1 MKKSMTRGGMIFTC
15 VWLGIFAVAFLSW
28 AFYLGE
34 YSKLL
39 AEYESIQKDRTAQ
52 SIFIEHFRDSGAKE
66 MAEYCTDIVS
76 PYDKGGAAENAIS
89 ALIDGKTITYEPE
102 DDGCT
107 YAVLADGEKFAYF
120 TLTETKES
128 DSVLGY
134 SPLELGEIGI
144 LLEPAVDAVIFAPKS
159 AVVKVNGK
167 TVGDECREGDHVV
180 LDGAD
185 TSADPEALKMAY
197 YRISGLFTDPAV
209 TVESP
214 DGSVKFGLDFDKETS
229 TYSAE
234 YSYRT
239 YLTVAE

>member
-1 MKKSMTRGGMIFTC
+1 MKKSMTRGSLIFTC
-15 VWLGIFAVAFLSW
+15 VWLGIFAVAFFSW

-39 AEYESIQKDRTAQ
+39 AEYESIQKDRTAEE
-52 SIFIEHFRDSGAKE
+52 IFIGHFRVPGAKE
-66 MAEYCTDIVS
+66 MAEYCADIVS
-76 PYDKGGAAENAIS
+76 PYDKDGAAEDAIS

-102 DDGCT
+102 DDGYT

-120 TLTETKES
+120 TLIETKES

-144 LLEPAVDAVIFAPKS
+144 LLEPAVDVVIFAPKS
-159 AVVKVNGK
+159 AVVKVNRK
-167 TVGDECREGDHVV
+167 TVGDECREGDYVV
-180 LDGAD
+180 LDGANH
-185 TSADPEALKMAY
+185 SDPEALKMAY

-209 TVESP
+209 TVESH
-214 DGSVKFGLDFDKETS
+214 DGSVKFGLDFDKGTS